1 MVRSTGSRAR
11 LREENLKGRKLY
23 RNFRTLVG
31 KLADI
36 DAQLKSGSL
45 SDTST
50 VNNSSDPAAAERL
63 AMIYT
68 LDELFYFLNSEGFYS
83 DILRDFYFYL
93 MEFRHGRTVAPLT
106 ANKARAGRKRDSLK
120 FPI

>member
-68 LDELFYFLNSEGFYS
+68 LDELFYFLNCFYS

-93 MEFRHGRTVAPLT
+93 MEFRHGRTLAPLT